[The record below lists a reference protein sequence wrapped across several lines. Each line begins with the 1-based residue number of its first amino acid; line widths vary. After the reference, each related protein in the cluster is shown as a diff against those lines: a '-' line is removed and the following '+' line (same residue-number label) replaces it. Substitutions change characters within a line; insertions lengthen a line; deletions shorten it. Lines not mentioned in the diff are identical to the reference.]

1 MNIRCIIIE
10 DEPLAQQGLMDYI
23 GETGYLQLCGVAEDP
38 IEGKALLDTTP
49 VDLIFLDMHMPN
61 MSGVQFLETMAPQ
74 PAVVICTAYEEYA
87 LQGYEFNVVDYLLK
101 PVRFE
106 RFQVAV
112 QKVRTLLSNQPSAR
126 AKTPVYPDHIYVK
139 SNQVLQKVMVKDI
152 LFAEAAGNYVVIHTR
167 EKKHMVY
174 LTLKA
179 FEENLSKELFMKV
192 HKSFV
197 VRLGSIESVQL
208 DNISIGGRTIP
219 IGRTFRNQLME
230 YMDLKRIKRMT

>member
-10 DEPLAQQGLMDYI
+10 DEPLAQQGLVDYI
-23 GETGYLQLCGVAEDP
+23 GETGCLQLCGVAEDP

-49 VDLIFLDMHMPN
+49 VDLIFLDMHMPG

-87 LQGYEFNVVDYLLK
+87 LKGYELNVVDYLLK

-106 RFQVAV
+106 RFQMAV
-112 QKVRTLLSNQPSAR
+112 EKVRSLLGNQQSTSTKPPA
-126 AKTPVYPDHIYVK
+126 YPDHIYVK
-139 SNQVLQKVMVKDI
+139 SNQVLQKIMVKDI
-152 LFAEAAGNYVVIHTR
+152 LFAEGAGNYVVIHTT

-179 FEENLSKELFMKV
+179 IEEHLPKELFMKV
-192 HKSFV
+192 HRSFI
-197 VRLGSIESVQL
+197 VRLSSIASIQIDNILIES
-208 DNISIGGRTIP
+208 RTIP
-219 IGRTFRNQLME
+219 IGRTFRNQV
-230 YMDLKRIKRMT
+230 MDFMDQKRLKRLA